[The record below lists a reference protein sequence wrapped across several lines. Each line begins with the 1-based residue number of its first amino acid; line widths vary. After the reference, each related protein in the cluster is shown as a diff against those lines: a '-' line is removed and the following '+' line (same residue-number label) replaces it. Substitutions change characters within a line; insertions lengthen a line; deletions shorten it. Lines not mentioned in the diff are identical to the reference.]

1 MDVSYALLA
10 PVSVLVIWTLMML
23 FVAAYRITK
32 GVKAAG
38 QIDGLPKNPRGRDLD
53 GKVDE
58 AVVSSRQN
66 YEHLVEQPTLFYAV
80 VIALAVTGSDHI
92 VNLALAWGYVVLRI
106 GHSLAQSFGKSRAF
120 WFLSSTL
127 VLLALAIHLVIEVV
141 HHLSA

>member
-10 PVSVLVIWTLMML
+10 PVSVLVIWTLIML

-80 VIALAVTGSDHI
+80 VISMALIGWDHPLN
-92 VNLALAWGYVVLRI
+92 VGLAWAYVALRI

-127 VLLALAIHLVIEVV
+127 VLLALAIHLAAEVLP
-141 HHLSA
+141 HL

>member
-10 PVSVLVIWTLMML
+10 PVSVLVIWTLIML

-53 GKVDE
+53 GKIDE

-80 VIALAVTGSDHI
+80 AISMAVIGWDHPI
-92 VNLALAWGYVVLRI
+92 NVGLAWAYVVLRI
-106 GHSLAQSFGKSRAF
+106 GHSLAQSLGKSRAF

-127 VLLALAIHLVIEVV
+127 VLLSLAIHLAAEVF
-141 HHLSA
+141 HHL

>member
-10 PVSVLVIWTLMML
+10 PVSVLVIWTLIML

-38 QIDGLPKNPRGRDLD
+38 KIEGLPKNPRGRDLD
-53 GKVDE
+53 GRIDE

-80 VIALAVTGSDHI
+80 VISMAVIGADHPLN
-92 VNLALAWGYVVLRI
+92 VGLAWAYVGLRV
-106 GHSLAQSFGKSRAF
+106 GHSLAQSLGKGRAF

-127 VLLALAIHLVIEVV
+127 VLLALAIHLAMEVL
-141 HHLSA
+141 HHL

>member
-10 PVSVLVIWTLMML
+10 PVSVLVIWTLIML

-80 VIALAVTGSDHI
+80 VISMALIGWDHPI
-92 VNLALAWGYVVLRI
+92 NVGLAWAYVALRI

-127 VLLALAIHLVIEVV
+127 VLLALAIHLAAEVL
-141 HHLSA
+141 HHL